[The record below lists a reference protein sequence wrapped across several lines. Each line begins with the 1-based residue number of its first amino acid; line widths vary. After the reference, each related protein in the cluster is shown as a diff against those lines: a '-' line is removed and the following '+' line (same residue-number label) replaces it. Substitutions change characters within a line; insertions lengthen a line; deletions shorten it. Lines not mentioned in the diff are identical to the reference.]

1 MPKVTNILM
10 VGVGGQGIVLASDIL
25 AEAALVQGF
34 DVKKSEIHGMSQRG
48 GSVFSHVRFGD
59 RIHSPLIPEGRA
71 HAVYSLETMELLR
84 FADYAAKEAHAVYLT
99 EQILPSSVDV
109 YPEGLE
115 QKIAERFGSV
125 VRVDKKILIAR
136 LDNPKTL
143 NIATLGALSNLV
155 QIEPS
160 AFTTAID
167 RLVPRGTE
175 QVNCRAF
182 EIGQAC
188 RGS

>member
-1 MPKVTNILM
+1 M
-10 VGVGGQGIVLASDIL
+10 VGVGGQGIVLASDVL
-25 AEAALVQGF
+25 AEAALVAGL

-48 GSVFSHVRFGD
+48 GSVFSHVRFGEKV
-59 RIHSPLIPEGRA
+59 HSPLIPKGEA
-71 HAVYSLETMELLR
+71 HVLFALETMELLR
-84 FADYAAKEAHAVYLT
+84 FADYAAKNARAVYLD
-99 EQILPSSVDV
+99 ERILPSSVDV

-115 QKIAERFGSV
+115 QRIAERFESV
-125 VRVDKKILIAR
+125 LCMDKKALVKR
-136 LDNPKTL
+136 LNNAKTL
-143 NIATLGALSNLV
+143 NIALLGALSHLI

-167 RLVPRGTE
+167 RLVPKGTK

-182 EIGQAC
+182 EIGWAY